1 MLKKSS
7 FILTATLVMVFVFP
21 LGLMAPAQAAPPGPL
36 PEQAGLYAVPGH
48 PNLMLRVF
56 VYHGKPDG
64 VGNGKPAPFVPTLV
78 CQSTTVVDQ
87 DSTAVVPGAG
97 WTLPSAWT
105 YNLNLASVPSSVGS
119 TNLVTVADNGFN
131 AWLGVN
137 DVNAA
142 VNITRGSDT
151 SITRAQRDYQNII
164 TWGRTSGSAL
174 ATTYIWYDT
183 TTHEAVE
190 IDTIMN
196 KKFTWYWSNPS
207 TWPANQTCAYSGVYD
222 AQNILTHELGHT
234 FGLDDTYTSAY
245 VNNTM
250 YGSGSKGETKKNT
263 LTTGDANG
271 VAALY

>member
-1 MLKKSS
+1 MLKKSP
-7 FILTATLVMVFVFP
+7 FILMAIVTVVFMFP
-21 LGLMAPAQAAPPGPL
+21 AAIMAPVEAAPLSAL

-64 VGNGKPAPFVPTLV
+64 VGNGKPAPAAPTLV
-78 CQSTTVVDQ
+78 CQSTAVADPN
-87 DSTAVVPGAG
+87 STAVVPGAG
-97 WTLPSAWT
+97 WTLPSSWT
-105 YNLNLASVPSSVGS
+105 YNLNLASVPSAVGS
-119 TNLVTVADNGFN
+119 SNLVTVADNGFD
-131 AWLGVN
+131 AWLGVS

-151 SITRAQRDYQNII
+151 LITRAQYDGQNIV

-174 ATTYIWYDT
+174 ATTYIWYNT
-183 TTHEAVE
+183 TTHVAVE

-196 KKFTWYWSNPS
+196 QKFTWYWSNPTS
-207 TWPANQTCAYSGVYD
+207 WPANQTCAYSGVYD

-234 FGLDDTYTSAY
+234 FGLDDTYTSPY

-250 YGSGSKGETKKNT
+250 YGYGSKGETKKNT
-263 LTTGDANG
+263 LTTGDASG
-271 VAALY
+271 VAVLY